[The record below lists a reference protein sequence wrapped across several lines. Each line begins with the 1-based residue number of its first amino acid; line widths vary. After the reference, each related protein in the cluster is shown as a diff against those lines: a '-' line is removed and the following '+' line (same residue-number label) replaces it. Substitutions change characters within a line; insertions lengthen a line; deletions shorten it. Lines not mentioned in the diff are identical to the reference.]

1 MTLQETSAP
10 TPMGREKKGHAM
22 RGIIVGLTIVAL
34 SLVLASCAQKQHKQL
49 ESDLGYDALYKAMKK
64 EEQDF
69 VKARAREDQMQRRQE
84 QLEAAIQPVLPE
96 FNPLDETTISISV
109 QEETLHN
116 VLYIIARNAGLN
128 LIIEPGISLDNRV
141 TISFEDAQSSLVVD
155 KLLQAYDLAWE
166 VKENVLYVNRFVEK
180 VFDLDFVNTKT
191 EVTTKA
197 GGDIF
202 GGALAAAG
210 GGGAGDLSG
219 EFKVDTS
226 LKSKLEDDSLY
237 GVLEKGVK
245 KILEGGAAGA
255 TPDQIGMFSLDP
267 VAGQLMVRTT
277 PGKMRAIARMI
288 NNLKTKLSRQVV
300 IDARILEVRLSDEFS
315 LGIDWNWVSRRLAFE
330 HPLTV
335 NYVGH
340 NTLKSITGSNQNDIV
355 TIAGKVGD
363 DTINS
368 AIQAMQTF
376 GGIKIVAN
384 PHVRAKH
391 GQPALFTSGSS
402 QKYVS
407 EIKRDTDTN
416 GNITFSV
423 TTSTVFNGVMLGVV
437 AYIGDDNKIDM
448 QIYPIKSEV
457 DSTSLALTD
466 VTAAGDKI
474 TLPKVDVKNVMSTV
488 RVNPGDVIILGG
500 LIDKTTGKTDAGI
513 PGLSDI
519 PILGWAFK
527 GRSQTEA
534 VRELVII
541 MDIRVV
547 E

>member
-1 MTLQETSAP
+1 
-10 TPMGREKKGHAM
+10 M

-49 ESDLGYDALYKAMKK
+49 ESDLGYDALYKALKK

-84 QLEAAIQPVLPE
+84 EIEAAIQPMLPE
-96 FNPLDETTISISV
+96 FNPLDENTVSISV
-109 QEETLHN
+109 QNETIHN
-116 VLYIIARNAGLN
+116 VLYIVARNAGLN
-128 LIIEPGISLDNRV
+128 LIIEPGIGLDNRV
-141 TISFEDAQSSLVVD
+141 TISFENAQSSLVVD

-166 VKENVLYVNRFVEK
+166 VKENVLYVKRFVEQ

-202 GGALAAAG
+202 GGALSSAAG
-210 GGGAGDLSG
+210 GGATGDLSG
-219 EFKVDTS
+219 EFKVETG
-226 LKSKLEDDSLY
+226 LKSKLESDSLY
-237 GVLEKGVK
+237 GTLDESIKKLMKGSGT
-245 KILEGGAAGA
+245 EEAANTGTYSSDA
-255 TPDQIGMFSLDP
+255 
-267 VAGQLMVRTT
+267 VAGQVMVQTT
-277 PGKMRAIARMI
+277 PSRMRSIAKMI
-288 NNLKTKLSRQVV
+288 NNLKTKLSRQVI
-300 IDARILEVRLSDEFS
+300 IDARILEVRLSDEFA
-315 LGIDWNWVSRRLAFE
+315 LGIDWNWVSQRLAFQ
-330 HPLTV
+330 HPWTV
-335 NYVGH
+335 TYNGH
-340 NTLKSITGSNQNDIV
+340 NALSNISTNNQNDIL

-363 DTINS
+363 DTVNS
-368 AIQAMQTF
+368 AIQAMQAF
-376 GGIKIVAN
+376 GGVKIVAN

-391 GQPALFTSGSS
+391 GQPALFTSGTS

-407 EIKRDTDTN
+407 EIQRDTDTN
-416 GNITFSV
+416 GNITFTV
-423 TTSTVFNGVMLGVV
+423 QTATVFEGVMLGVV
-437 AYIGDDNKIDM
+437 AYVSDDNKIDM

-457 DSTSLALTD
+457 DDASLALTD
-466 VTAAGDKI
+466 VTASGDKI
-474 TLPKVDVKNVMSTV
+474 SLPKVDVKNVLSTV

-500 LIDKTTGKTDAGI
+500 LIDKTTGKTDTGI

-527 GRSQTEA
+527 GRAQTEI

-547 E
+547 Q

>member
-10 TPMGREKKGHAM
+10 TPRGRVKKGHAM
-22 RGIIVGLTIVAL
+22 RGIIIGLTIVAL
-34 SLVLASCAQKQHKQL
+34 SLIQASCAQQQHKQL
-49 ESDLGYDALYKAMKK
+49 ESNLGYDALYKAMKK
-64 EEQDF
+64 EDQDF
-69 VKARAREDQMQRRQE
+69 VKARAREDQMQRKQE
-84 QLEAAIQPVLPE
+84 ALEAAIQPMQPE

-109 QEETLHN
+109 QDETIHN
-116 VLYIIARNAGLN
+116 VLFIVARNAGLN

-141 TISFEDAQSSLVVD
+141 TISFEDAQSTLVVD

-166 VKENVLYVNRFVEK
+166 VKENVLYVNRFMEQT
-180 VFDLDFVNTKT
+180 FDLDFVNSKT
-191 EVTTKA
+191 EVTTSA

-202 GGALAAAG
+202 GGALA
-210 GGGAGDLSG
+210 GASGSGSSDLAG
-219 EFKVDTS
+219 EFKVETE

-237 GVLEKGVK
+237 GVLKESVKDIVDQGEGDTNSKGFYSM
-245 KILEGGAAGA
+245 
-255 TPDQIGMFSLDP
+255 DS

-277 PGKMRAIARMI
+277 PSKMRSIAKMV

-315 LGIDWNWVSRRLAFE
+315 LGIDWNWVSNRLAYE
-330 HPLTV
+330 HPWTV
-335 NYVGH
+335 TYAGH
-340 NTLKSITGSNQNDIV
+340 DLLSSVSGSNQNSIL
-355 TIAGKVGD
+355 TIAGKMGD

-368 AIQAMQTF
+368 AIQAMQVF
-376 GGIKIVAN
+376 GGVKIVAN

-391 GQPALFTSGSS
+391 GQPALFTSGTS
-402 QKYVS
+402 QRHVS
-407 EIKRDTDTN
+407 EIQRDTDTN

-423 TTSTVFNGVMLGVV
+423 TTSTVFEGVMLGVV
-437 AYIGDDNKIDM
+437 AYVSDDNKIDM

-457 DSTSLALTD
+457 DDASLALTD
-466 VTAAGDKI
+466 VTASGDKI
-474 TLPKVDVKNVMSTV
+474 SLPKVDVKNVMSTV

-500 LIDKTTGKTDAGI
+500 LIDKTTGKTDSGI
-513 PGLSDI
+513 PGLSSI

-527 GRSQTEA
+527 GRAQTEV